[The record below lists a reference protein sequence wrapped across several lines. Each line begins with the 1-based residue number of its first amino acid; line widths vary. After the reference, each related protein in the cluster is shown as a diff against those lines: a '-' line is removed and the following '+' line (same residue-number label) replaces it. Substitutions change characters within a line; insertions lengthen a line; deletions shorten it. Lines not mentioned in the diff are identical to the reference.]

1 MQPPVGSTSSR
12 FADTYALASRRM
24 DMSNSVAIVTG
35 ASQGI
40 GRATAVRLARDFS
53 ALVLVAR
60 DRAHLDE
67 TAVAGKAAGAEALVV
82 DSDLSQPSAAQ
93 TVVDWALASFG
104 RIDALLNI
112 AGAVPQIDLF
122 EMTDEQWEGGL
133 SLKLHGARRL
143 TIAAWPELQ
152 ATKGSVVLMSGNSA
166 LFPKAPYAAV
176 GTINAAIVALAK
188 AFSDR
193 GIADGGRGNGFF
205 PALVMPGRR
214 RSYLQHWAPL
224 HKMTV
229 EEATAKFPQ
238 DAGIARYGEPEETA
252 ELIAFLVSP
261 GARWMTGSTLRMD
274 GGEVK
279 SISQR
284 GDGGHYRL

>member
-1 MQPPVGSTSSR
+1 
-12 FADTYALASRRM
+12 
-24 DMSNSVAIVTG
+24 MSKSVAIVTG

-40 GRATAVRLARDFS
+40 GRSTAIRLARDFS

-60 DRAHLDE
+60 SRGHLEE
-67 TAVAGKAAGAEALVV
+67 TAEAVKAAGAQALVI
-82 DSDLSQPSAAQ
+82 DADLAERAAAQ
-93 TVVDWALASFG
+93 AIVDQTLAAYG

-122 EMTDEQWEGGL
+122 EMTDEQWEDGMA
-133 SLKLHGARRL
+133 LKLHGARRL
-143 TIAAWPELQ
+143 TIAAWPALK
-152 ATKGSVVLMSGNSA
+152 AAKGSVVLMSGNSA

-193 GIADGGRGNGFF
+193 GIADGVQVNSVLPG
-205 PALVMPGRR
+205 PVMTGRR

-229 EEATAKFPQ
+229 EEATANFPKE
-238 DAGIARYGEPEETA
+238 AGIARYGDPDEIA
-252 ELIAFLVSP
+252 ELMAFLVSS
-261 GARWMTGSTLRMD
+261 GAKWMTGSALRMD

-279 SISQR
+279 SV
-284 GDGGHYRL
+284 

>member
-1 MQPPVGSTSSR
+1 V
-12 FADTYALASRRM
+12 AK
-24 DMSNSVAIVTG
+24 SVAIVTG

-60 DRAHLDE
+60 DRAHLDD
-67 TAVAGKAAGAEALVV
+67 TAKAVSAAGAEALVI
-82 DSDLSQPSAAQ
+82 DSDLSQPAAAQ
-93 TVVDWALASFG
+93 AAVDRTLAALG

-122 EMTDEQWEGGL
+122 EMTDAEWDAGL
-133 SLKLHGARRL
+133 ALKLHGARRL
-143 TIAAWPELQ
+143 TIAAWPALK
-152 ATKGSVVLMSGNSA
+152 AAKGAVVLMSGNSA

-193 GIADGGRGNGFF
+193 GIADGVQVNSVLPG
-205 PALVMPGRR
+205 PVMTGRR
-214 RSYLQHWAPL
+214 RSYLEHWAPL

-229 EEATAKFPQ
+229 EEATANFPKE
-238 DAGIARYGEPEETA
+238 AGIARYGEPEEIA
-252 ELIAFLVSP
+252 ELMAFLVSP
-261 GARWMTGSTLRMD
+261 GARWMTGATLRMD

-279 SISQR
+279 SI
-284 GDGGHYRL
+284 